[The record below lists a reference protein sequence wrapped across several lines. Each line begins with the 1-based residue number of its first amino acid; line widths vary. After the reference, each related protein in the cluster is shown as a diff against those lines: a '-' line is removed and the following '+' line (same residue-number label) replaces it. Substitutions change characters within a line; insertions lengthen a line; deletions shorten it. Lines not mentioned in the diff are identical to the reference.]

1 MGNLMVSLCARKDG
15 RPFFGANLYFKD
27 RPSRNIEE
35 RMFTRQIEKG
45 EVFLIDDVEAVER
58 VEAELDAF
66 ILKRSRSQEA
76 ANREE
81 ALWADSTRRF
91 NHKRRHQN
99 AQAWYDH
106 NIARHERACLVG
118 ERREKVLADL
128 AALGGG
134 GA

>member
-1 MGNLMVSLCARKDG
+1 LGVGVRDGIPPRRLDLLEVDVMGNLMVSLCARKDG

-66 ILKRSRSQEA
+66 ILKRCHS
-76 ANREE
+76 
-81 ALWADSTRRF
+81 
-91 NHKRRHQN
+91 
-99 AQAWYDH
+99 
-106 NIARHERACLVG
+106 
-118 ERREKVLADL
+118 
-128 AALGGG
+128 
-134 GA
+134 